1 MNNIRD
7 RSRSNQSKIN
17 NIKTVDSNKENANA
31 NANANE
37 ETKKPKAKEKNVFTY
52 MDSTCKTSFYINDL
66 A

>member
-31 NANANE
+31 NANE
-37 ETKKPKAKEKNVFTY
+37 EAKKPKAKEKNVFTY
-52 MDSTCKTSFYINDL
+52 MDSTCKTSF
-66 A
+66 